1 MRCRGKINQKMPH
14 QVMVAKGFFGI
25 EHSTHGIKDS
35 SEGYERDKLP
45 RGVTNEE
52 RKEKY
57 YGPAHN
63 KVYSQAHSGYRSA
76 AQGFIKYSE
85 DHHHPL
91 QDKYQPPLPATNH
104 GQGYG
109 GITARYGY
117 IYKYMVEDMENLLV
131 ACVVQ
136 HRVVERRDQEHHKEA
151 HAKETNTER
160 EQRIATRRV
169 TVRRSKGQSQEHE
182 DAHHAVGDGVA
193 HLLAKCRD
201 IYFCHCL

>member
-1 MRCRGKINQKMPH
+1 MRSSGQIYQQMPH
-14 QVMVAKGFFGI
+14 QVVMTKGFFSI
-25 EHSTHGIKDS
+25 EHSTHGIKDP
-35 SEGYERDKLP
+35 SEGDERDKLP
-45 RGVTNEE
+45 RGVTNKE

-91 QDKYQPPLPATNH
+91 QDKYQPSLPATNY

-109 GITARYGY
+109 GITACYGY
-117 IYKYMVEDMENLLV
+117 IYKYMVEDMEYLLV
-131 ACVVQ
+131 ARVVQ

-151 HAKETNTER
+151 HAKETNAER
-160 EQRIATRRV
+160 EQRIAARRV
-169 TVRRSKGQSQEHE
+169 TVRRSKGQSQEHQY
-182 DAHHAVGDGVA
+182 AHHAVGDGVA
-193 HLLAKCRD
+193 HLLAKCGD

>member
-1 MRCRGKINQKMPH
+1 MRRCGQVYKQMPH
-14 QVMVAKGFFGI
+14 QVMVAERLLSI

-57 YGPAHN
+57 DGPAHN

-91 QDKYQPPLPATNH
+91 QDKYQPPLPATDDRQSH
-104 GQGYG
+104 GGVA
-109 GITARYGY
+109 ARNGY
-117 IYKYMVEDMENLLV
+117 IYKYMVEDMEYLLM
-131 ACVVQ
+131 ARVVQ

-169 TVRRSKGQSQEHE
+169 TVRRSKGQSQEHQ

>member
-1 MRCRGKINQKMPH
+1 MRSSGQIYQQMPH
-14 QVMVAKGFFGI
+14 QVVMTKGFFSI

-117 IYKYMVEDMENLLV
+117 IYKYMVEDMEYLLM
-131 ACVVQ
+131 ARVVQ

-151 HAKETNTER
+151 NAKETNAER
-160 EQRIATRRV
+160 EQRIAARRV

>member
-1 MRCRGKINQKMPH
+1 MRRSGQVYKQMPH
-14 QVMVAKGFFGI
+14 QVMVTERLLSI

-91 QDKYQPPLPATNH
+91 QDKYQPSLPATNY

-109 GITARYGY
+109 GITACYGY
-117 IYKYMVEDMENLLV
+117 IYKYMVEDMEYLLV
-131 ACVVQ
+131 ARVVQ

-151 HAKETNTER
+151 HAKETNAER

-169 TVRRSKGQSQEHE
+169 TVRCRKGQSKKHQY
-182 DAHHAVGDGVA
+182 AHHAVRYGVA
-193 HLLAKCRD
+193 HLFAKCRD